1 MIPGIV
7 AGRAVE
13 AMPPLVTWA
22 DAISADSPYLWWR
35 LGEASGTAAADASG
49 NSRPGTYNGTAT
61 TDYDLG
67 ETGLVGDANN
77 AIEIKTAIGYVRSNS
92 QFAIGD
98 SGAAATLV
106 VAIKINNGAGAGGI
120 MTKYSG
126 TNPGNS
132 GGSRDPWLYVDSSG
146 YLRVGFWTGAT
157 TTITSSM
164 QVNDG
169 VARLIHVRI
178 GTNGTEGVEL
188 YVNGALDGSVAAAP
202 ASTFNG
208 YISIGRNNGTG
219 WPGTSGAA
227 AALGIYDEVVVF
239 NSRLS
244 PTRILAHAEAAGYA

>member
-67 ETGLVGDANN
+67 ETGLVGDANA
-77 AIEIKTAIGYVRSNS
+77 AIEIKTNNGWVRSNA
-92 QFAIGD
+92 QHAIGNPG
-98 SGAAATLV
+98 SGATLAI
-106 VAIKINNGAGAGGI
+106 AIKINSGASAGAI
-120 MTKYSG
+120 LTKHAGSSPTGSSG
-126 TNPGNS
+126 N
-132 GGSRDPWLYVDSSG
+132 RDPWLYLGSDGKLRAAFWSG
-146 YLRVGFWTGAT
+146 AQSI
-157 TTITSSM
+157 ITSSM
-164 QVNDG
+164 VVNDG
-169 VARLIHVRI
+169 VARLIHMRI
-178 GTNGTEGVEL
+178 GADGTEGVEL
-188 YVNGALDGSVAAAP
+188 YVNGVLDGSVSAAP
-202 ASTFNG
+202 SLTYSG
-208 YISIGRNNGTG
+208 YITAGRNNITG
-219 WPGTSGAA
+219 WGSAADA

-244 PTRILAHAEAAGYA
+244 PTRILAHAEASGYA